1 MWQKEKNADKHE
13 SGLFTCLQEV
23 QYLKD
28 ASFNSYENDQK
39 WTCRMSKMS
48 KSQVLQTR
56 QDVASRGTYLCQA
69 SHERKFNPDA
79 QKPSFGKYSTRYKI

>member
-48 KSQVLQTR
+48 KSQVL
-56 QDVASRGTYLCQA
+56 
-69 SHERKFNPDA
+69 
-79 QKPSFGKYSTRYKI
+79 